1 MFISKYIGESVL
13 AVLCYRP
20 TRKSFSMRFTLSQ
33 ILQTSTIVLLLV
45 PVMLACVD
53 ACQSYYQACGRRR
66 QCCSG
71 LNCSRDPGARPDE
84 TYCKEG
90 TNSHNRRNTI
100 SDVQYEPYT
109 WWTRDGNHRSS
120 LGSVARKIAPLP
132 TALSHAYPNQPQE
145 QYYY

>member
-53 ACQSYYQACGRRR
+53 ACQSYYVSTYEIYVA
-66 QCCSG
+66 
-71 LNCSRDPGARPDE
+71 LTLTILAKSRVKHFSANEVEIKFFFLSYEVYTFFLYLYYGS
-84 TYCKEG
+84 K
-90 TNSHNRRNTI
+90 I
-100 SDVQYEPYT
+100 SPADLQ
-109 WWTRDGNHRSS
+109 
-120 LGSVARKIAPLP
+120 
-132 TALSHAYPNQPQE
+132 QQ
-145 QYYY
+145 